1 MAKLTDIERE
11 RIISLYGSQM
21 SVSDIT
27 REINKDKP
35 KNLQVSRPAVSLIL
49 KEFKSNKNLPKL
61 TPVSKIDNKEVART
75 IYNRA
80 METLKERVN
89 KASASEL
96 LKIIEYYNILYN
108 FAEEGSEEKV
118 TEITVTVEDG
128 SIENESKD

>member
-1 MAKLTDIERE
+1 MAKLTDSERE

-27 REINKDKP
+27 REINRGKP

-49 KEFKSNKNLPKL
+49 KELKTNAKEQKL
-61 TPVSKIDNKEVART
+61 TPVNKIDNKEVARV

-80 METLKERVN
+80 MENLKERVN
-89 KASASEL
+89 KATASEL

-108 FAEEGSEEKV
+108 FSEENNNDKV
-118 TEITVTVEDG
+118 EAISIT
-128 SIENESKD
+128 IENGGEDDTED

>member
-1 MAKLTDIERE
+1 MAKLTDSDKE

-27 REINKDKP
+27 REINRGKP

-49 KEFKSNKNLPKL
+49 KELKTNAKEQKL
-61 TPVSKIDNKEVART
+61 TPVNKIDNKEVARV

-80 METLKERVN
+80 MENLKERVN
-89 KASASEL
+89 KATASEL

-108 FAEEGSEEKV
+108 FSEENNNDKV
-118 TEITVTVEDG
+118 EAISIT
-128 SIENESKD
+128 IENGGEDDTED

>member
-1 MAKLTDIERE
+1 MAKLTDSDKE

-27 REINKDKP
+27 REINRGKP

-49 KEFKSNKNLPKL
+49 KELRTNVKEQKL
-61 TPVSKIDNKEVART
+61 TPVNKTDNKEVARV

-80 METLKERVN
+80 MENLKERVS

-108 FAEEGSEEKV
+108 FSEENNNDKV
-118 TEITVTVEDG
+118 EAISIT
-128 SIENESKD
+128 IENGGEDDTED

>member
-1 MAKLTDIERE
+1 MAKLTDSDRE

-27 REINKDKP
+27 REINKEKP

-61 TPVSKIDNKEVART
+61 TPESKTDNKEVART

-80 METLKERVN
+80 MQTLKERVN

-108 FAEEGSEEKV
+108 FAEEGSDEKV
-118 TEITVTVEDG
+118 TEITITVEDG
-128 SIENESKD
+128 SIDNDTKN

>member
-1 MAKLTDIERE
+1 MAKLTDSDRE

-27 REINKDKP
+27 REINKEKP

-61 TPVSKIDNKEVART
+61 TPESKTDNKEVARV

-80 METLKERVN
+80 METLKERVT
-89 KASASEL
+89 KATASEL

-108 FAEEGSEEKV
+108 FAEEGSEKKV
-118 TEITVTVEDG
+118 TGISITVEDG
-128 SIENESKD
+128 STNDTED

>member
-1 MAKLTDIERE
+1 MAKLTDSDKE

-27 REINKDKP
+27 REINRGKP

-49 KEFKSNKNLPKL
+49 KELKTNVKEQKL
-61 TPVSKIDNKEVART
+61 TPVNKTDNKEVARV

-80 METLKERVN
+80 MENLKERVS

-108 FAEEGSEEKV
+108 FSEENNNDKV
-118 TEITVTVEDG
+118 EAISIT
-128 SIENESKD
+128 IENGGEDDTED

>member
-1 MAKLTDIERE
+1 MAKLTDSERE

-35 KNLQVSRPAVSLIL
+35 KKLQISRQAI
-49 KEFKSNKNLPKL
+49 
-61 TPVSKIDNKEVART
+61 SKILGIVKSCESQEKVAGKVAPDNKEVART

-80 METLKERVN
+80 METLKERVT

-96 LKIIEYYNILYN
+96 LKIIEYYNIMYN
-108 FAEEGSEEKV
+108 FAEEGSDEKV
-118 TEITVTVEDG
+118 TSIAVTVEDG
-128 SIENESKD
+128 SGEDGTED